1 MLRVTLLFSILF
13 LLALAACSG
22 PAGYSS
28 VASWKPLTVGNWWIY
43 ELEDMWIEGPDTT
56 YFSYLLERRITDL
69 LEHEDGFPVYEER
82 SISYYNEEDPDTSF
96 IYLSKTDEE
105 LRTYS
110 STSSNYSFLELK
122 FPLTLGQN
130 WYYSDDSLMIV
141 PSEVIDIAKTESTPA
156 GTFMDCAVVS
166 QGWSEAPD
174 FVYEISYSRG
184 CGIVKYTISDTDFA
198 STVSLQSYNVQ

>member
-1 MLRVTLLFSILF
+1 MLKVILPFSILF

-22 PAGYSS
+22 PAEYSP

-69 LEHEDGFPVYEER
+69 LEHEDGFPVYEQR
-82 SISYYNEEDPDTSF
+82 SISFFNEEEPDTSF
-96 IYLSKTDEE
+96 IYLSKTDDE
-105 LRTYS
+105 LRRYS
-110 STSSNYSFLELK
+110 SISSNYFYLELV
-122 FPLTLGQN
+122 FPLTLGQS
-130 WYYSDDSLMIV
+130 WYYCDDPEMIV
-141 PSEVIDIAKTESTPA
+141 PCEVIDIAKTESTPA

-184 CGIVKYTISDTDFA
+184 CGIVK
-198 STVSLQSYNVQ
+198 